1 MTSTIRII
9 IAKLSE
15 ESASALSC
23 ADRRIGENAIDRAR
37 HDLRKFDFMC
47 FQISSFNLSPNSLTM
62 LSVFSPRYEKR

>member
-1 MTSTIRII
+1 MIAKAMTSTIRII

-37 HDLRKFDFMC
+37 LDLRKFDFM
-47 FQISSFNLSPNSLTM
+47 
-62 LSVFSPRYEKR
+62 